1 MTVPAPPAP
10 RRVRHAVTG
19 RALVLG
25 ATVVVLLVLLA
36 SPLHRYFA
44 SRGDVSHA
52 SQQLRSDQ
60 QELTGLQ
67 AQEQLWS
74 DPGYVQQQARQRL
87 LYAMPGDTVYVV
99 VRPGQK
105 STIEKTSNTVLAQQ
119 PSTWNQ
125 RLWQSVQSAGR

>member
-1 MTVPAPPAP
+1 MTSSVPPP

-25 ATVVVLLVLLA
+25 ATVVVLLILLA

-52 SQQLRSDQ
+52 AQQLSSDQ
-60 QELTGLQ
+60 QELTQLR
-67 AQEQLWS
+67 AQQQLWS

-99 VRPGQK
+99 VHPGQK
-105 STIEKTSNTVLAQQ
+105 SAIEKTSNTVVAQQ
-119 PSTWNQ
+119 ASTWNQ
-125 RLWQSVQSAGR
+125 KLWQSVQSAGR